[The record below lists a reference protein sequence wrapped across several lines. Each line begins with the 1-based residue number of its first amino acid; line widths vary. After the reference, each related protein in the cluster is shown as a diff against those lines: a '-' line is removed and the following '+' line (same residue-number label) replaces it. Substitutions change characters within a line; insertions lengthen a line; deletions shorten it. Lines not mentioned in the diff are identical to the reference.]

1 MANTLRTMIVTQ
13 LERQQRDGTQR
24 LPIDD
29 SARAILRQWMIAA
42 RKGQI
47 APPSYSIEQ
56 EPESPSAPPATP
68 QLKGKGETPAE
79 QLGNLYSQLN
89 LWSQNQDLS
98 NLRKQLIHGQGI
110 TTPDI
115 LFLGDTPGANEESAN
130 KPFAGAAGDK
140 LNGMLTAMG
149 LSRESIFLCYAVPFR
164 PHSPDQAALT
174 RPPSTHELT
183 ACREITLAEIEILR
197 PKVIIVLGAIAAR
210 ALLQEGELPLSAYR
224 KEKLSV
230 LGIPVIVTHHPSYL
244 LRTNDLKE
252 RRSIWEDMLQAMRI
266 AGLPI
271 SSKQES
277 YFLPKT
283 TS

>member
-24 LPIDD
+24 IPIDD

-42 RKGQI
+42 RKGEI
-47 APPSYSIEQ
+47 ASPSYSIKQEQ
-56 EPESPSAPPATP
+56 ESLPTPPPPAV
-68 QLKGKGETPAE
+68 LKGQGATPAE
-79 QLGNLYSQLN
+79 QLDHLYSQLS
-89 LWSQNQDLS
+89 LWIQNQDLN
-98 NLRKQLIHGQGI
+98 NLRKQLIRGQGS

-115 LFLGDTPGANEESAN
+115 LFLGDAPGAKEESAN

-149 LSRESIFLCYAVPFR
+149 LGRERIFLSYAVPFR

-174 RPPSTHELT
+174 RPPSTQELT
-183 ACREITLAEIEILR
+183 ACHEITLAEIEILR
-197 PKVIIVLGAIAAR
+197 PKVIIALGAIAAR
-210 ALLQEGELPLSAYR
+210 ALLQEGDIPLSAYR
-224 KEKLSV
+224 KEKLSL

-244 LRTNDLKE
+244 LRTNDLGE

-266 AGLPI
+266 AGLAI
-271 SSKQES
+271 SPKQEA
-277 YFLPKT
+277 YFLPKA